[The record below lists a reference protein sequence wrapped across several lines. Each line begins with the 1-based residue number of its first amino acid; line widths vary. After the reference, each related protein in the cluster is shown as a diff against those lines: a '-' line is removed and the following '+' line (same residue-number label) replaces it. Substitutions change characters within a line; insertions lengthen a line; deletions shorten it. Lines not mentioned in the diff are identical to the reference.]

1 MATIVLLLGPILD
14 SSIVPN
20 LHAHFCV
27 PNFTTQANV
36 IRSFCDGTLVALT
49 QIILVV
55 EMLKFSIVTFF
66 KEQNLKREMKKL
78 YHEEHSM
85 EYHGNSIQHSI

>member
-27 PNFTTQANV
+27 PNFTTQGN
-36 IRSFCDGTLVALT
+36 
-49 QIILVV
+49 
-55 EMLKFSIVTFF
+55 VTFF
-66 KEQNLKREMKKL
+66 LPAVIAR
-78 YHEEHSM
+78 
-85 EYHGNSIQHSI
+85 